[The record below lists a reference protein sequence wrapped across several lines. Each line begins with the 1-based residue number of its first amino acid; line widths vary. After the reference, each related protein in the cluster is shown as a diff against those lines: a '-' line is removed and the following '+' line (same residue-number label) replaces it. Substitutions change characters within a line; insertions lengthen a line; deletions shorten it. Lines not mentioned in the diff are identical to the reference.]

1 MLLQK
6 VKMKW
11 ELWCSLV
18 IMPTEEEDNSEQPVS
33 CPVLLFGCKG
43 MIEAI
48 VVLLFLWL
56 LVLVLFTKQHE
67 GKVDLTYMHTWDV
80 FVRQVVD
87 KLSIQ
92 SETVWDFRYKYCISR
107 LAFTVL
113 LLNTDFMR
121 IKLFPLFADYD
132 LTVVLTFGMIVTD

>member
-18 IMPTEEEDNSEQPVS
+18 IMPTEKEDNSEQPVWRS
-33 CPVLLFGCKG
+33 VLLFGCKG
-43 MIEAI
+43 MIEGI
-48 VVLLFLWL
+48 IVLLFLWL

-67 GKVDLTYMHTWDV
+67 GKVDLTYMQTWDV

-87 KLSIQ
+87 KLSIP
-92 SETVWDFRYKYCISR
+92 SETVWDFRYKDCSS
-107 LAFTVL
+107 LLVFTVL
-113 LLNTDFMR
+113 LLNTLCGLNCFLCLR
-121 IKLFPLFADYD
+121 II
-132 LTVVLTFGMIVTD
+132 T